1 MEPTKR
7 KAIGGAWDCLPE
19 EIVSLITIKVAE
31 TSEALLKDLHSL
43 RLCNKV
49 MKRVSSSHV
58 IANRFNLEHHYQSTD
73 WNPEEDLQTIDWLQ
87 GANNGQALFVK
98 GLADLCMARPGG
110 AVVLA

>member
-7 KAIGGAWDCLPE
+7 KATGGAWDYLPE
-19 EIVSLITIKVAE
+19 EIVSLITVKVAE
-31 TSEALLKDLHSL
+31 TSEALLEDLRIL
-43 RLCNKV
+43 RLCNKAT
-49 MKRVSSSHV
+49 KRASSSHI
-58 IANRFNLEHHYQSTD
+58 IANRFNLEHHYHSTN
-73 WNPEEDLQTIDWLQ
+73 WNPEEDLQTVDWLQ